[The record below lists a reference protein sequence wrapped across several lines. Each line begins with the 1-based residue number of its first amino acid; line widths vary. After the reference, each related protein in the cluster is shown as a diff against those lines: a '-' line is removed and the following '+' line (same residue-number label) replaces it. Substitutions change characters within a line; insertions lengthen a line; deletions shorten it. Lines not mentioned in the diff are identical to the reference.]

1 MPIIKARRLTAESLS
16 SSQSAILSQASFLAS
31 AVVTYLCK
39 MSDQNEHLSRLN
51 LDGFTNGLVSYVA
64 ILNDYL
70 LMHLLFIRVQCHNYI
85 SGIYNKSNRL
95 KIGRKCMVILKST
108 CTKERPAC
116 YWRTSTLCVDLH
128 LPAARKRLLPLLCIS
143 MCLMPRQRF
152 SL

>member
-1 MPIIKARRLTAESLS
+1 MSIIKARSLTAESLS
-16 SSQSAILSQASFLAS
+16 SSQSVGHLVTGKLSGERCGN
-31 AVVTYLCK
+31 LCK
-39 MSDQNEHLSRLN
+39 MSDQNERLSRLN

-108 CTKERPAC
+108 CTKERAAC
-116 YWRTSTLCVDLH
+116 YWRTSTSICQQLGRDFYLYYVYLCV
-128 LPAARKRLLPLLCIS
+128 
-143 MCLMPRQRF
+143 
-152 SL
+152 